1 MNSARFTMAE
11 TPERIGEEDMTGQ
24 SGDRFDPS
32 EPVES
37 RLASAGLTQSNSNY
51 KPGTPGDPLCARP
64 FTAFDGKSL
73 EAKIQELADREEIRE
88 LVANYANRIARGVP
102 ASDLFTEDGGFSLK
116 TPGQPVQVVSGGE
129 SVRKMYAMIR
139 PEDDHPLPM
148 IHNIQLV
155 IEGDE
160 AFGLCSNEIRA
171 ISAGKSV
178 IGSGYYEDRFRRVGG
193 RWKFVQRDATMFH
206 WVPLD
211 EGWADKG

>member
-1 MNSARFTMAE
+1 MAGMFEPRERWDMAE
-11 TPERIGEEDMTGQ
+11 Q

-32 EPVES
+32 APVES
-37 RLASAGLTQSNSNY
+37 RLASAGLTGDAANY
-51 KPGTPGDPLCARP
+51 TAGTPGEPLYARR
-64 FTAFDGKSL
+64 FTAFEGKSL

-88 LVANYANRIARGVP
+88 LIANYAHRIARGFP
-102 ASDLFTEDGGFSLK
+102 ATDLFTDDGGFSLK
-116 TPGQPVQVVSGGE
+116 TPGQPIQIVSGGA
-129 SVRKMYAMIR
+129 SVAKMYAMIR

-160 AFGLCSNEIRA
+160 AWGLCSNEIRA

-178 IGSGYYEDRFRRVGG
+178 IGSGYYEDRFRRVNG

-206 WVPLD
+206 WVPLQ
-211 EGWADKG
+211 EGWAAAG